1 MGKISDLWVK
11 LGLKKEGFDKGM
23 DDVKKTS
30 EGTFSKIKAGAVAA
44 WAAVGA
50 AVVKFATD
58 LKNQTNSLSDAW
70 DVMTAKMQ
78 ARWQTFLVAVTNG
91 FDGFANKMKAS
102 VKAAEEYAKAID
114 ENFEIQNAIKLQR
127 AEMAA
132 ELAALEVMMR
142 DVNLTYD
149 ERLKA
154 IEDYRDK
161 SGKIYKQI
169 ADQAKYLEEKTFG
182 KFIAGGNLPDTQ
194 QVRDDLRRLL
204 KDGFADRE
212 LMDALG
218 TMLSR
223 EEELKAAE
231 DLIAYQRSIGQY
243 NPEFEAAYMAKVP
256 AAVDLSKWQKDYG
269 TDLVELF
276 RLYNNYRGDADV
288 MALVEAMLAAYGAEA
303 QEDIDTRRIQ
313 TLENSLKKQQP
324 SELSFEEALAEAR
337 QAIED
342 SLNEEIEPVEIEIE
356 IEPVEIDFS
365 ANEAALDEIVER
377 HRARM
382 EEIATI
388 NQMLEDSIVQS
399 LSGGLQAFTY
409 QLMGLDNAGASS
421 VLSALLV
428 PFADMAVRLG
438 EIVVAEGLAVNAVN
452 DSLSNPLSGGAA
464 PIAAG
469 LALIAIGSAVRS
481 GMQAMARGGAGG
493 AGAAYGAGSASSEM
507 TDINTEMTIYVKGRL
522 DGGDIVLSGQKTTN
536 KWAR

>member
-1 MGKISDLWVK
+1 
-11 LGLKKEGFDKGM
+11 
-23 DDVKKTS
+23 
-30 EGTFSKIKAGAVAA
+30 
-44 WAAVGA
+44 
-50 AVVKFATD
+50 
-58 LKNQTNSLSDAW
+58 
-70 DVMTAKMQ
+70 
-78 ARWQTFLVAVTNG
+78 
-91 FDGFANKMKAS
+91 
-102 VKAAEEYAKAID
+102 
-114 ENFEIQNAIKLQR
+114 
-127 AEMAA
+127 
-132 ELAALEVMMR
+132 
-142 DVNLTYD
+142 
-149 ERLKA
+149 
-154 IEDYRDK
+154 
-161 SGKIYKQI
+161 
-169 ADQAKYLEEKTFG
+169 
-182 KFIAGGNLPDTQ
+182 
-194 QVRDDLRRLL
+194 
-204 KDGFADRE
+204 
-212 LMDALG
+212 
-218 TMLSR
+218 
-223 EEELKAAE
+223 
-231 DLIAYQRSIGQY
+231 
-243 NPEFEAAYMAKVP
+243 MAKVP

-313 TLENSLKKQQP
+313 TLENSLKKQQTEGGTGQP

-342 SLNEEIEPVEIEIE
+342 SLNEEIEPIEIE

-399 LSGGLQAFTY
+399 LSGGLQAFTDL
-409 QLMGLDNAGASS
+409 LMGLDNANASS

-438 EIVVAEGLAVNAVN
+438 EMIVAEGLAVNAVN

-507 TDINTEMTIYVKGRL
+507 TDINTEMTIYVKGRI

-536 KWAR
+536 MWAR